1 MKYIKL
7 ICYCL
12 ILIIAISLVR
22 PSKSEAKSFND
33 ILTGGD
39 IFTSSASDE
48 NLFNETNQKNAID
61 DTYYILLGIRN
72 NNCYS
77 NRLDTW
83 NSICNNRYR
92 GPSKN

>member
-22 PSKSEAKSFND
+22 PSKSEAKSFGD

-39 IFTSSASDE
+39 IFT
-48 NLFNETNQKNAID
+48 
-61 DTYYILLGIRN
+61 
-72 NNCYS
+72 
-77 NRLDTW
+77 
-83 NSICNNRYR
+83 
-92 GPSKN
+92 